1 MKFLQTYKRL
11 DHLCRDMNGVG
22 VTGYLEDM
30 EQLPDGASI
39 VPGWKEDYNQL
50 KHYRYLRNR
59 IVHEVNAEEEDLCS
73 SADVAWIEDFYG
85 RILGSSDPLV
95 LYRRTKTASSNPDLQ
110 LLSRTAATPHPA
122 DDPSAVSSQRAP
134 RHSIYSSHTENNRP
148 VPARPISPPS
158 TPSAPHTG
166 CALWL
171 LFAFCIA
178 AFLLSEFVFR

>member
-11 DHLCRDMNGVG
+11 DNLCRDMNGIG

-30 EQLPDGASI
+30 EQLPDGERLVS
-39 VPGWKEDYNQL
+39 GWKDDYYQL

-73 SADVAWIEDFYG
+73 AADTAWIENFYT
-85 RILGSSDPLV
+85 RILGSNDPLA
-95 LYRRTKTASSNPDLQ
+95 LYRKAVAPPPVSYQP
-110 LLSRTAATPHPA
+110 
-122 DDPSAVSSQRAP
+122 AVSSQDDFRTV
-134 RHSIYSSHTENNRP
+134 RFSYSNDKGPTPVRP
-148 VPARPISPPS
+148 TSP
-158 TPSAPHTG
+158 PSAPHTG

-178 AFLLSEFVFR
+178 LFFLSEFFR